1 MRISYLETRR
11 ISEDEESDMRCSLG
25 KGELFKLEAASES
38 DLRCLKGLLWVTVGD
53 GRDYLLT
60 DSSLIQRL
68 NGKTALIEALE
79 DSEIRFE
86 SQAGETM
93 SIKTGFQ
100 RAAGFTARA

>member
-1 MRISYLETRR
+1 MHISYLDTIRR
-11 ISEDEESDMRCSLG
+11 TEDEESDMRCSLG

-60 DSSLIQRL
+60 DNCPMQRL
-68 NGKTALIEALE
+68 RGKTALIEALE

-86 SQAGETM
+86 SRAGETM
-93 SIKTGFQ
+93 SIKSGFH
-100 RAAGFTARA
+100 RASSFMARA